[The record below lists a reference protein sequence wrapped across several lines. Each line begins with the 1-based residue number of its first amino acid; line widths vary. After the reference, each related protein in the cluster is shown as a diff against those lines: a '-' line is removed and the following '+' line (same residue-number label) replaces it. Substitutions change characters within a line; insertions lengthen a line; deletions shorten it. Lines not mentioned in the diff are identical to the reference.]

1 MWSQKSWPYTHTKK
15 LLNLNLISRWRYLM
29 VSNKNSWYVTY
40 VTKRWN
46 EVLRLYIPSCTLK
59 LKGYIWKDQEMES
72 QNYEESLKNA
82 QNWHGFTIISHLF
95 PLTNN
100 QWMILV
106 WWILDVE
113 CFNGFCSLWNRYIS
127 LSESFRYSERKR
139 CLRPGK
145 MSRIPEVQKDI
156 WPWQR
161 SATKGP
167 FAPSLIWWLPSG
179 SGERWSPIVSIF
191 LLYII
196 SSLDLLVGCSPKIVC

>member
-127 LSESFRYSERKR
+127 LSH
-139 CLRPGK
+139 
-145 MSRIPEVQKDI
+145 
-156 WPWQR
+156 
-161 SATKGP
+161 SATVRGKDAWDLARCQE
-167 FAPSLIWWLPSG
+167 FL
-179 SGERWSPIVSIF
+179 RYKKIF
-191 LLYII
+191 GRGREVLRRGHLHHLWFGDCQVARAKDGLL
-196 SSLDLLVGCSPKIVC
+196 

>member
-1 MWSQKSWPYTHTKK
+1 
-15 LLNLNLISRWRYLM
+15 
-29 VSNKNSWYVTY
+29 
-40 VTKRWN
+40 
-46 EVLRLYIPSCTLK
+46 
-59 LKGYIWKDQEMES
+59 MES

-127 LSESFRYSERKR
+127 LSHSATVRGKR

-161 SATKGP
+161 SATKGAICTIFDLVTAKWLGRKMVSYSFHISFIYYFQSRSSRGMFP
-167 FAPSLIWWLPSG
+167 QDCLLKDGLIYSKL
-179 SGERWSPIVSIF
+179 
-191 LLYII
+191 
-196 SSLDLLVGCSPKIVC
+196 SSLHLNYIK